1 MEEMTRVER
10 VRAAV
15 HGQPV
20 DRLPLCFWHHF
31 RPGGS
36 GARMAEATL
45 HFFDQEFDL
54 DIVKVMPDLPYPF
67 PRRAIREPEEWAL
80 IEPVAPDR
88 GMFGQRLVALRMLR
102 EALGAETPIILTIY
116 NPVAEVRRF
125 AADAETFD
133 RHLREHPAAIHHAL
147 GVIAENLKGN
157 IAAAIAAGAD
167 GVYYALQGITADGL
181 GETGYREF
189 GRPYDFVALRG
200 AESGWLNVCHVHG
213 DHDLLMDLAL
223 DYPVQVLSWSDR
235 LTGLSLRAV
244 RLKSD
249 KCFMGGLHEFGAL
262 AKGDER
268 AMIAEAQDAVE
279 QTGGRKLILANG
291 CSVPDDIDERGLTL
305 TRELA
310 NEMRQG

>member
-1 MEEMTRVER
+1 VKRGTAMEEMTRTER

-15 HGQPV
+15 NGQPV

-31 RPGGS
+31 RPAGS

-45 HFFDQEFDL
+45 RFFDQEFDL
-54 DIVKVMPDLPYPF
+54 DIVKIMPDLPYPF
-67 PRRAIREPEEWAL
+67 PRRAIREPEEWQL
-80 IEPVAPDR
+80 IEPVAPDQ
-88 GMFGQRLVALRMLR
+88 GMFGQRLVAIRMLR
-102 EALGAETPIILTIY
+102 
-116 NPVAEVRRF
+116 
-125 AADAETFD
+125 
-133 RHLREHPAAIHHAL
+133 
-147 GVIAENLKGN
+147 GVIAENLQRN

-167 GVYYALQGITADGL
+167 GVYYALQGITTDGL
-181 GETGYREF
+181 GEVGYREF

-213 DHDLLMDLAL
+213 DHDLLMDLAI

-235 LTGLSLRAV
+235 LTGLTLREV
-244 RLKSD
+244 RLVSD

-268 AMIAEAQDAVE
+268 AVIAEAQDAVE

-291 CSVPDDIDERGLTL
+291 CSVPDETPH
-305 TRELA
+305 A
-310 NEMRQG
+310 NLRRSRAALGDVRSR

>member
-1 MEEMTRVER
+1 MEEMTRIER

-15 HGQPV
+15 GGQPV
-20 DRLPLCFWHHF
+20 DRMPLCFWHHF
-31 RPGGS
+31 RPDGS
-36 GARMAEATL
+36 GARMAAATL
-45 HFFDQEFDL
+45 RFFDQEFDL
-54 DIVKVMPDLPYPF
+54 DIVKIMPDLPYPF
-67 PRRAIREPEEWAL
+67 PRRAIHDPEDWRL

-88 GMFGQRLVALRMLR
+88 GMFGQRLVAIRMLR

-125 AADAETFD
+125 AADAETFA
-133 RHLREHPAAIHHAL
+133 RHRREHPAAVHRAL
-147 GVIAENLKGN
+147 GVIAENLSRN
-157 IAAAIAAGAD
+157 IAAAIDAGAD

-181 GETGYREF
+181 GEAGYREF

-200 AESGWLNVCHVHG
+200 AEGGWLNVCHVHG

-223 DYPVQVLSWSDR
+223 DYPVRVLSWSDR
-235 LTGLSLRAV
+235 LTGLSLREV

-268 AMIAEAQDAVE
+268 AVIAEAQDAVE
-279 QTGGRKLILANG
+279 QTGGRKFILANG
-291 CSVPDDIDERGLTL
+291 CSVPDETPHANLRRSRAALADIRP
-305 TRELA
+305 
-310 NEMRQG
+310 Q